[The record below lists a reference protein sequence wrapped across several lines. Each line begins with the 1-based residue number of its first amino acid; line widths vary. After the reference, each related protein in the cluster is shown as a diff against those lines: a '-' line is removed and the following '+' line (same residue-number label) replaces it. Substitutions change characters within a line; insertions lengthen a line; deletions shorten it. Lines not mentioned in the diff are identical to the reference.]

1 MIELDYGKSCTEK
14 LKTVLVV
21 NTWFFFS
28 FGISQNSSFITYQ
41 VYLAYSSSYQST
53 GYKICCFSTDR
64 IHNILSE
71 LSTQENINMILLF

>member
-21 NTWFFFS
+21 NAWFCFS
-28 FGISQNSSFITYQ
+28 FGLSQNSSFITYQ
-41 VYLAYSSSYQST
+41 VYLAYSSLYQST
-53 GYKICCFSTDR
+53 GYKICYFSTDR